1 MMDYGAADQTGIAF
15 YGDDQEEDELQYE
28 EENQPE
34 LYSGGGEDAEPP
46 PPPIC
51 SADDIAASQ
60 ELKHS
65 VNDSSSSSAGK
76 LFVGGIAWETSEESF
91 SRYFSKY
98 GEIVDSVIMMDKVSG
113 RPRGFGFVTFV
124 DAEVASK
131 VLQEEHV
138 IDGRVVEVKRTV
150 PREDM
155 PLRGVSKTKKIFI
168 GGIPISLTEGGLKEY
183 FSSYGN
189 IVECQI
195 MMDHKT
201 GRPRGFGFVSFDNED
216 AVEKVLSD
224 GRMHEVSGKQVEIK
238 RAEPKRAG
246 IDHPSESRMSRA
258 GGSSLKPYGNFN
270 NVAEEYGSGYGGKMS
285 NGYGGFGSYGA
296 YGHYMGNYGMS
307 SAGFYGGYGGYGY
320 GFGFGGAMYGAAGYG
335 GDNYGAP
342 GNYGGAKGYGSG
354 VGIGYD
360 GSESHGNVGNASGYG
375 APKGH
380 GSGNGRGYGNN
391 GAAAGAGRFHPY
403 RK

>member
-1 MMDYGAADQTGIAF
+1 MMDYGAAEQTGFAF

-46 PPPIC
+46 PIC

-65 VNDSSSSSAGK
+65 LNDSSSSSSAGK

-98 GEIVDSVIMMDKVSG
+98 GEIVYSVIMMDKVSG

-138 IDGRVVEVKRTV
+138 IDGRVLEVKRTV

-195 MMDHKT
+195 MLDHNT
-201 GRPRGFGFVSFDNED
+201 GRSRGFGFVSFDNED
-216 AVEKVLSD
+216 AVEKVLCD
-224 GRMHEVSGKQVEIK
+224 GRMHELSGKQVEIK

-246 IDHPSESRMSRA
+246 IDHPSESRMSHA
-258 GGSSLKPYGNFN
+258 GGSSLNPYGNFN
-270 NVAEEYGSGYGGKMS
+270 NVAEEYGSGYGGQMS
-285 NGYGGFGSYGA
+285 KGYGGFGSYGA
-296 YGHYMGNYGMS
+296 YGHYMGNYGMN
-307 SAGFYGGYGGYGY
+307 SAAFYGGYGGYGY

-335 GDNYGAP
+335 GNNYGAAP
-342 GNYGGAKGYGSG
+342 VNYSGAKGHGS
-354 VGIGYD
+354 GYD
-360 GSESHGNVGNASGYG
+360 GSKGHGNVGYG

-380 GSGNGRGYGNN
+380 GRGGYGNN
-391 GAAAGAGRFHPY
+391 GAAGGRFHPY